1 MSEDILVKVI
11 IPISMFTIMFSMGL
25 TLTKKDFQ
33 RIFIFP
39 KAVFI
44 GLLVQ
49 LLISPAL
56 GFILA
61 YAFDLPVMMAAGLVA
76 VAACPGGST
85 SNVIA
90 HVGKGD
96 TALSITLTATAT
108 LATLFTLPIWIN
120 FALAF
125 FGKGDSSIDMPILS
139 TAMQL
144 GLFTVLPIALG
155 MWTRKVRPAWLKRE
169 PVITKVGVVTMIGAF
184 ILIMLLDQEN
194 AMNHAGQVLMPTLL
208 FVIIVAALG
217 FLIPKLSGLNAKASA
232 TIAVE
237 TCLKNLLLSLFLAS
251 TSLNSLDAV
260 LPTTVALATTM
271 PMALL
276 IMIMYSLFN
285 KRYGQV
291 GTTG

>member
-1 MSEDILVKVI
+1 
-11 IPISMFTIMFSMGL
+11 
-25 TLTKKDFQ
+25 
-33 RIFIFP
+33 
-39 KAVFI
+39 
-44 GLLVQ
+44 
-49 LLISPAL
+49 
-56 GFILA
+56 
-61 YAFDLPVMMAAGLVA
+61 
-76 VAACPGGST
+76 
-85 SNVIA
+85 
-90 HVGKGD
+90 
-96 TALSITLTATAT
+96 
-108 LATLFTLPIWIN
+108 
-120 FALAF
+120 
-125 FGKGDSSIDMPILS
+125 
-139 TAMQL
+139 MQL